1 MADIGSDLVKLHD
14 GRLGDVARGIGGTL
28 VSPPLDVS
36 DVKQYFGEEK
46 GFPGIDDLLEIV
58 GEGAPAPT
66 LDSQKNLE
74 KAYAM
79 MSSDTGKKVR
89 IMNDFSFTQALPRGQ
104 KVGSTKIPLCTEF
117 HVACVAK
124 PHQLEELA
132 SLRVRWP
139 DKRILAATADVTSAF
154 RNVRISPD
162 HAHNFCYVIG
172 DVLVADLRLTFGWA
186 ASPGLW
192 GVLASAAEHSHRNTS
207 LANARLLPEGIAMMS
222 HVKIKPPWEKGTP
235 TPIPSSAGVRPHRG
249 GGPAD
254 DFLARVYVD
263 DFLLT
268 KVQHDPTDQS
278 ALIASALLASDHVR
292 LFGKGELGKPPILSP
307 KKSTDWDTVIE
318 ALGYI
323 IDTHAGRIATTP
335 ERVSAIRNILETDW
349 PHDRKKARV
358 QQVLSIAGKL
368 WNLTHVIRAG
378 RYFVWQLLRLSGLHT
393 QASRHTR
400 SRRLVDLGR
409 EFHGDIAFWKWAL
422 NQPLALRGE
431 SLSASFLLHVKRA
444 PSRLHLSD
452 ASFTAIG
459 GYCPELKIFWRYT
472 IDSSLSAELKPKA
485 QEKETSDIDDQSV
498 RTRRHV
504 HDGVGSPND
513 LERLTCRRRA
523 VGVDAWR
530 QRVGRQLD

>member
-46 GFPGIDDLLEIV
+46 GFPGIHDLIEIV

-66 LDSQKNLE
+66 LDSQQNLKKALAYGNYRRVDEHQTQVWE
-74 KAYAM
+74 KLCDDVKRYRCIVLRKANA
-79 MSSDTGKKVR
+79 SDVRGIRVAPLGAVPGKKVR
-89 IMNDFSFTQALPRGQ
+89 IINDFSFDPSTSKGSKGGLNKDTIMSGVPRCLCGEALPA
-104 KVGSTKIPLCTEF
+104 F
-117 HVACVAK
+117 
-124 PHQLEELA
+124 LEELT

-139 DKRILAATADVTSAF
+139 DKRILAAKADVTSAF

-162 HAHNFCYVIG
+162 HAHYFCYVIG

-192 GVLASAAEHSHRNTS
+192 GELASAAEHSHRNTS

-278 ALIASALLASDHVR
+278 ALIASASLASDHVR
-292 LFGKGELGKPPILSP
+292 LFGKGELGETPILAP

-335 ERVSAIRNILETDW
+335 ERISAIRNILETDW
-349 PHDRKKARV
+349 PHDRKKASV
-358 QQVLSIAGKL
+358 QEFLSIAGKL
-368 WNLTHVIRAG
+368 WNLTYVIRAG
-378 RYFVWQLLRLSGLHT
+378 RYFVWQLLRLSIGSAYAGQSTHTVTTTSGL
-393 QASRHTR
+393 
-400 SRRLVDLGR
+400 G
-409 EFHGDIAFWKWAL
+409 
-422 NQPLALRGE
+422 
-431 SLSASFLLHVKRA
+431 
-444 PSRLHLSD
+444 
-452 ASFTAIG
+452 
-459 GYCPELKIFWRYT
+459 
-472 IDSSLSAELKPKA
+472 
-485 QEKETSDIDDQSV
+485 
-498 RTRRHV
+498 
-504 HDGVGSPND
+504 
-513 LERLTCRRRA
+513 
-523 VGVDAWR
+523 
-530 QRVGRQLD
+530 